1 MEFVG
6 LRNFRRLL
14 FAREGG
20 DAVLECSAPTS
31 FLFTTNTMG

>member
-14 FAREGG
+14 FAGREAMMPLG
-20 DAVLECSAPTS
+20 VFSPNFVS
-31 FLFTTNTMG
+31 FTTNTMG